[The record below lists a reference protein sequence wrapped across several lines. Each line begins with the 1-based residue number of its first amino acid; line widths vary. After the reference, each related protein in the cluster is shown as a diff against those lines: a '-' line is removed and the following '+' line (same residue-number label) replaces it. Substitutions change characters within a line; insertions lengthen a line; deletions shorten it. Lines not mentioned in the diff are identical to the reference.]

1 MPGDPATTCMDRGRC
16 DARRA
21 HLDNPPSLAEAPPTT
36 TTHLDPDEASED
48 ASTAEDPTGRPPP
61 PGATPDDHDQD
72 GSASA
77 IGVAQQ
83 ALAVRALGLTRKA
96 LDKIE
101 HAMDHGV
108 EVILKDG
115 SSAMQ
120 QVQAREL
127 AALVRELRPI
137 VHEPVRAAETKDES
151 NRPLLDGRIFVDP
164 NLVRAALAALRTRRE
179 RQLMAA
185 ERTVPV
191 QAQPADAL
199 GSDNG

>member
-1 MPGDPATTCMDRGRC
+1 
-16 DARRA
+16 
-21 HLDNPPSLAEAPPTT
+21 
-36 TTHLDPDEASED
+36 
-48 ASTAEDPTGRPPP
+48 
-61 PGATPDDHDQD
+61 
-72 GSASA
+72 
-77 IGVAQQ
+77 
-83 ALAVRALGLTRKA
+83 
-96 LDKIE
+96 
-101 HAMDHGV
+101 MDHGV